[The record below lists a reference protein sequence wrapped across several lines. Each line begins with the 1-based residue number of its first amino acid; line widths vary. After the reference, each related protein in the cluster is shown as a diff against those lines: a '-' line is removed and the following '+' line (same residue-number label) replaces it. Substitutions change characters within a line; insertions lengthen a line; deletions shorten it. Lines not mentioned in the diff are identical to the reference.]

1 MLHTKQEQ
9 KSHLSVIVNLL
20 ATYQVLTIKQLDKL
34 FPELSEEKVLL
45 LIKQLERKKRI
56 AYHPDSGYVCHSREC
71 IPSHSRIAAFWVM
84 LDFQPHVTF
93 HTVSEF
99 PITLTFYTKA
109 DGFNIIHVPIGK
121 EMLIIDA
128 ATCAERLACSL
139 RNLIFSADL
148 VSRPLLME
156 NVSLVHGI
164 SIHHAPGIVEITLP
178 GLMPKLYWIR
188 FPDSYC

>member
-9 KSHLSVIVNLL
+9 KSHLSVIATLL
-20 ATYQVLTIKQLDKL
+20 STYQVLTIRQLDKL

-45 LIKQLERKKRI
+45 LLRQLERKRRI

-121 EMLIIDA
+121 EMLINQAMSGYHDDDLTNLVVID
-128 ATCAERLACSL
+128 RVDQ
-139 RNLIFSADL
+139 I
-148 VSRPLLME
+148 PLL
-156 NVSLVHGI
+156 SF
-164 SIHHAPGIVEITLP
+164 PGI
-178 GLMPKLYWIR
+178 GA
-188 FPDSYC
+188 YCTVSEDGQVQYYQKQGVTVD